1 MDRRTLQQTARIL
14 ALAGCLVLASSAA
27 ARAAYMWAS
36 DDSGNIGR
44 IDPTT
49 GHVSGVFN
57 PGVGAFTDI
66 AFDRTGTLYGMSL
79 PDTYWWG
86 GRRLERQSLFRIDA
100 ANQNANRVESWWWWW
115 SSPFLNSLVF
125 DENNMGYTMG
135 AESDRL
141 YSIDLDSG
149 NLSSI
154 GQTGWYSDGDLEVID
169 GTLYLTG
176 SQSSN
181 GGDDT
186 SSLVA
191 IDPADGSATVR
202 GDIGIDNV
210 YGLAYMD
217 NVLYATAE
225 RGIFPLNPATGTP
238 LGEPVLY
245 GGGFGTTWGA
255 TGPPVPEPGTL
266 VLVAAGLLG
275 LAAAGRHKRA
285 SGT

>member
-1 MDRRTLQQTARIL
+1 MDKRTLKQTARMM

-27 ARAAYMWAS
+27 AQAAYMWAS
-36 DDSGNIGR
+36 DDHGNIGQ
-44 IDPTT
+44 IDPAT

-57 PGVGAFTDI
+57 PGVGGFTDI
-66 AFDRTGTLYGMSL
+66 AFDRTGTLYGI
-79 PDTYWWG
+79 TF
-86 GRRLERQSLFRIDA
+86 RNLFRIDPVSRTA
-100 ANQNANRVESWWWWW
+100 ETIGSGFNVDLNA
-115 SSPFLNSLVF
+115 LVI
-125 DENNMGYTMG
+125 DENNTAYAMGPTESWLYT
-135 AESDRL
+135 
-141 YSIDLDSG
+141 IDLGSG
-149 NLSSI
+149 ALSSV
-154 GQTGWYSDGDLEVID
+154 GRTREWTGWPPPRWRHWYSDGDLEVID

-191 IDPADGSATVR
+191 IDPAGGAASLV

-225 RGIFPLNPATGTP
+225 RGVFPLDPATGTP
-238 LGEPVLY
+238 LGAPVLY

-275 LAAAGRHKRA
+275 LAVAGRHKRA
-285 SGT
+285 GGT